1 MPNIV
6 CSNMVGSNPSRI
18 GAAAMAL
25 ILTLSAAPMA
35 LGDDDKAEMAEEAAA
50 VAGAKLTL
58 SQAIEAA
65 QREVPDARVLKAEVD
80 TENGV
85 PSYVV
90 EVDKDGVQRL
100 VFDLKTGQMTKVA
113 AEKDDDGN
121 DDAAASRDENED
133 DEDED
138 DEDDE

>member
-1 MPNIV
+1 MRKIV
-6 CSNMVGSNPSRI
+6 CSNVVGSNPSRI
-18 GAAAMAL
+18 SAASMAL
-25 ILTLSAAPMA
+25 TLTLAAAPMA
-35 LGDDDKAEMAEEAAA
+35 LADDDKAEMAQEAAA

-65 QREVPDARVLKAEVD
+65 QREVPDAKVLKAEVD

-113 AEKDDDGN
+113 GEKDDDGGN
-121 DDAAASRDENED
+121 EGSANRDE

-138 DEDDE
+138 DEEEGDK

>member
-1 MPNIV
+1 
-6 CSNMVGSNPSRI
+6 
-18 GAAAMAL
+18 MAL
-25 ILTLSAAPMA
+25 A
-35 LGDDDKAEMAEEAAA
+35 DDDKAEIAQEAAA

-113 AEKDDDGN
+113 AEKDDDGGN
-121 DDAAASRDENED
+121 DDAANR

-138 DEDDE
+138 DEDEEEDDE

>member
-1 MPNIV
+1 
-6 CSNMVGSNPSRI
+6 
-18 GAAAMAL
+18 MAL
-25 ILTLSAAPMA
+25 A
-35 LGDDDKAEMAEEAAA
+35 DDDKAEVAQEAAA

-65 QREVPDARVLKAEVD
+65 QKEVPDAKVLKAEVD

-100 VFDLKTGQMTKVA
+100 VFDLKTGQMTKMA
-113 AEKDDDGN
+113 AEKDDDGG
-121 DDAAASRDENED
+121 NEGSANR

-138 DEDDE
+138 EEEEEDE